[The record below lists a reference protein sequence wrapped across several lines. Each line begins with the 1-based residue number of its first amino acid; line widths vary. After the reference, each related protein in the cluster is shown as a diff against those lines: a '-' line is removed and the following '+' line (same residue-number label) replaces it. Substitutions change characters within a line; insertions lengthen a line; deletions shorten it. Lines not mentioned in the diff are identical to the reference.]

1 MSVILYSTSH
11 CPECK
16 ILKMFL
22 RDYQIDFEVRNCS
35 IQPEYWEEV
44 KKWGFLGVPVTVI
57 NDKAIQGLKP
67 EEIMSELGM
76 K

>member
-1 MSVILYSTSH
+1 MSVIVYSTSH

-22 RDYQIDFEVRNCS
+22 RDHQVDFEVRNCS
-35 IQPEYWEEV
+35 LHPEYWEDV
-44 KKWGFLGVPVTVI
+44 KERGFLGVPVTVI
-57 NDKAIQGLKP
+57 NDQAIQGFKP
-67 EEIMSELGM
+67 AEIMSALE